1 MKLIITT
8 IISSLIACCIF
19 NTGRSTNRSSE
30 NSSKSL
36 YWASIDSPHKK
47 SSITKVNALH
57 MCENIA
63 KKEEETTTEY
73 KSAKFVG
80 GEDSLIAFIV
90 RNTKKVNEQMISQ
103 QNQLEVI
110 VYFVVDTNGTV
121 KNIRVS
127 NDILQLYPQFAKEAI
142 RVVSLLPNWIPASEL
157 DENDIRVPRES
168 EELVPVR
175 FDKIN

>member
-8 IISSLIACCIF
+8 IVSSLIVCCVF
-19 NTGRSTNRSSE
+19 NMGKATNRCPENTSE
-30 NSSKSL
+30 SL
-36 YWASIDSPHKK
+36 YWASIDSTHKK
-47 SSITKVNALH
+47 TKVNTLH
-57 MCENIA
+57 MCEDIA
-63 KKEEETTTEY
+63 KKEEETSTEY

-80 GEDSLIAFIV
+80 GEDSLNAYII
-90 RNTKKVNEQMISQ
+90 RNTQRVNEQIIIQ

-110 VYFVVDTNGTV
+110 VYFVVDTNGTI

-127 NDILQLYPQFAKEAI
+127 NDIQQLYPQFAKEAI

-175 FDKIN
+175 FNKIN

>member
-8 IISSLIACCIF
+8 ISSLLLVCCIF
-19 NTGRSTNRSSE
+19 YKGKATNRCSE
-30 NSSKSL
+30 NTSESL
-36 YWASIDSPHKK
+36 CWASIDSTHKK
-47 SSITKVNALH
+47 TKVNALH
-57 MCENIA
+57 MCENIE

-73 KSAKFVG
+73 RSAKFVG
-80 GEDSLIAFIV
+80 GEDSLIAFII

-127 NDILQLYPQFAKEAI
+127 NDMLQLYPQFAKEAI

-157 DENDIRVPRES
+157 DENGVRVPRVS
-168 EELVPVR
+168 EELVPVM